1 MVTNNLLINNSIVED
16 EKDIKT
22 GLMQSVSGI
31 FIIGR
36 ALNRIKEGKKYKTE
50 LGYNTFED
58 YLEQRV
64 GFSRMTGYRYVEI
77 ANKLSE
83 NVTARLQNFS
93 IRKLYLI
100 ASAVENEQQ
109 AIEFIEEKHIIDN
122 KEKPTEDMTT
132 RELEKVVKEKKE
144 IKKQLQA
151 EQEYSEELQ
160 QAIKEKEQKIK
171 ALQNEIEN
179 IQIPEK
185 EIIEKEVIKEVI
197 PENLI
202 LEKQKLENEL
212 ETLRKRTEK
221 AENTLSRMKL
231 DKEINQEKVYSNTK
245 LEHLLVN
252 IKNFL
257 DSASKYTYLKD
268 ELQKIPAQNRKILES
283 KINEVESWTI
293 LMKQA
298 LRNEENIVG
307 NVIFG
312 EGEIINE

>member
-1 MVTNNLLINNSIVED
+1 MQELTEFNIEKTTAEILILKEQTAQNIIEIGKRLIQVKESLPHGEYLNWLENSVDFTERTAQRFV
-16 EKDIKT
+16 KVANVFANT
-22 GLMQSVSGI
+22 TSVSH
-31 FIIGR
+31 
-36 ALNRIKEGKKYKTE
+36 
-50 LGYNTFED
+50 LG
-58 YLEQRV
+58 
-64 GFSRMTGYRYVEI
+64 S
-77 ANKLSE
+77 
-83 NVTARLQNFS
+83 
-93 IRKLYLI
+93 RKLFAL
-100 ASAVENEQQ
+100 AGLDEEDRQEVMQENN
-109 AIEFIEEKHIIDN
+109 I
-122 KEKPTEDMTT
+122 EDMTT
-132 RELEKVVKEKKE
+132 RELEQIVKEKKE
-144 IKKQLQA
+144 ITKQLKA

-171 ALQNEIEN
+171 VLQNEIEK

-185 EIIEKEVIKEVI
+185 EIIEKEIIKEVI

-202 LEKQKLENEL
+202 LEKQKLEEEL